1 MLFSSYTFLF
11 QFLPA
16 TVLAFAAARLHS
28 PRAGIMV
35 LAGASLFF
43 YGAWRPAYLLLL
55 LASIAVN
62 FTCGLRMED
71 PLRRRRIGIFGVALN
86 LAVLCYFKYTD
97 FIFDSLNTL
106 TGAPLPFVSIIL
118 PLGISFFTFQ
128 QIAYLVDVMRG
139 AKVERDIVSY
149 TLFVSFFP
157 HLIAGPL
164 VHHAEMIP
172 QFKRGHTNRSALL
185 AARAVAI
192 FAAGLFKKVVI
203 ADNLAQFVSPVF
215 AHVDAGGGVTTPWA
229 WLATLAYCLQIYFDF
244 SGYSDMAIGLALLFG
259 IRLPVNFRSP
269 YQAISIIEF
278 WRRWHITLSRFLRDY
293 LYIPLGGNRFGE
305 QRRYINLLVTMLL
318 GGLWHG
324 AGWNFF
330 LWGGLHGVYL
340 CINHLWRAWR
350 GNDAL
355 ASATGLDPKELAA
368 KGLVKGWARILVRR
382 LATGLA
388 TGVSW
393 AITFSAVVIAWVF
406 FRARTAAGAWQMLGG
421 LFGFEAGSSAY
432 APSGILRVMDLP
444 ILVGQERL
452 LLIGGSA
459 VALALLIAL
468 GVPNVPQLFG
478 YREFRRAPERSF
490 LLRWRPNGA
499 WALVSAFALAISLF
513 GMWQRLE
520 FLYFQF

>member
-16 TVLAFAAARLHS
+16 TALAFAAARRHS

-43 YGAWRPAYLLLL
+43 YGAWRPIYLLLL
-55 LASIAVN
+55 VASVAVN
-62 FTCGLRMED
+62 FTLGLRMED
-71 PLRRRRIGIFGVALN
+71 PLRRRVIGTSGVALN
-86 LAVLCYFKYTD
+86 LAVLCYFKYTN

-106 TGAPLPFVSIIL
+106 TGAPLPFFNIIL

-139 AKVERDIVSY
+139 ARVERDILSY

-172 QFKRGHTNRSALL
+172 QFKRGRTGRSAVL
-185 AARAVAI
+185 AARGLAI

-215 AHVDAGGGVTTPWA
+215 AHLDAGGSVTTSWA
-229 WLATLAYCLQIYFDF
+229 WLATLSYTLQIYFDF

-269 YQAISIIEF
+269 YQATSIIEF

-293 LYIPLGGNRFGE
+293 LYIPLGGNRLGE
-305 QRRYINLLVTMLL
+305 QRRYINLMVTMLL

-324 AGWNFF
+324 AGWNF
-330 LWGGLHGVYL
+330 LVWGGLHGVYL
-340 CINHLWRAWR
+340 GVNHLWREWR
-350 GNDAL
+350 G
-355 ASATGLDPKELAA
+355 GAA
-368 KGLVKGWARILVRR
+368 RAPIKGWAARR
-382 LATGLA
+382 FANGL
-388 TGVSW
+388 SW
-393 AITFSAVVIAWVF
+393 AITFFAVVIAWVF
-406 FRARTAAGAWQMLGG
+406 FRAKTMAGAWQMLGG

-432 APSGILRVMDLP
+432 APPGILRVMDLP
-444 ILVGQERL
+444 VLVGEARL
-452 LLIGGSA
+452 LEVGSGA
-459 VALALLIAL
+459 VALALAIAIFL
-468 GVPNVPQLFG
+468 PNVPQIFG
-478 YREFRRAPERSF
+478 YREYRRAPERAGF
-490 LLRWRPNGA
+490 LRWRPNA
-499 WALVSAFALAISLF
+499 TWALLTASALAISLF

>member
-1 MLFSSYTFLF
+1 MLFSSYTFLL

-16 TVLAFAAARLHS
+16 TVLAFAAARRHS
-28 PRAGIMV
+28 PRAGILV

-43 YGAWRPAYLLLL
+43 YGAWRPVYLLLL
-55 LASIAVN
+55 IASIAVN
-62 FTCGLRMED
+62 FTLGLRMED
-71 PLRRRRIGIFGVALN
+71 PLRRRTIGSFGVALN
-86 LAVLCYFKYTD
+86 LAVLCYFKYTN

-106 TGAPLPFVSIIL
+106 SGAPLPFLNIVL

-139 AKVERDIVSY
+139 ARVERDIVSY

-172 QFKRGHTNRSALL
+172 QFKRARTGRSAVL
-185 AARAVAI
+185 AARGLAI

-215 AHVDAGGGVTTPWA
+215 AHLDAGGGVTTQWA
-229 WLATLAYCLQIYFDF
+229 WLATLSYTLQIYFDF

-293 LYIPLGGNRFGE
+293 LYIPLGGNRLGE

-324 AGWNFF
+324 AGWNFVI
-330 LWGGLHGVYL
+330 WGGLHGIYL
-340 CINHLWRAWR
+340 CVNHLWRGWHQAR
-350 GNDAL
+350 KSAP
-355 ASATGLDPKELAA
+355 ATGPAA
-368 KGLVKGWARILVRR
+368 NAL
-382 LATGLA
+382 
-388 TGVSW
+388 SW
-393 AITFSAVVIAWVF
+393 AATFVGVVVAWVF
-406 FRARTAAGAWQMLGG
+406 FRARTAAGAWQMLAS

-432 APSGILRVMDLP
+432 ESSGILRLMDLP
-444 ILVGQERL
+444 VLVGEQPL
-452 LLIGGSA
+452 LLIGA
-459 VALALLIAL
+459 ATVALALAIAL
-468 GVPNVPQLFG
+468 TLPNVPQLFG
-478 YREFRRAPERSF
+478 YREYRRAPEKPA
-490 LLRWRPNGA
+490 LLRWRPNLGS
-499 WALVSAFALAISLF
+499 ALLTALALAISLF

>member
-16 TVLAFAAARLHS
+16 TVLAFAAARRHS

-43 YGAWRPAYLLLL
+43 YGAWRPIYLLLL
-55 LASIAVN
+55 LASIGVN
-62 FTCGLRMED
+62 FALGLRMED
-71 PLRRRRIGIFGVALN
+71 PLRRRSIGSLGVALN
-86 LAVLCYFKYTD
+86 LAVLCYFKYTN
-97 FIFDSLNTL
+97 FIFDSLNML
-106 TGAPLPFVSIIL
+106 TGAPLPFVNIIL

-172 QFKRGHTNRSALL
+172 QFKRGRTGRSAVL
-185 AARAVAI
+185 AARGLAI

-215 AHVDAGGGVTTPWA
+215 AHLDAGGGVATSWA
-229 WLATLAYCLQIYFDF
+229 WLATLAYSLQIYFDF

-269 YQAISIIEF
+269 YRAISIIEF

-293 LYIPLGGNRFGE
+293 LYIPLGGNRLGE
-305 QRRYINLLVTMLL
+305 QRRYLNLLVTMLL

-324 AGWNFF
+324 AGWNF
-330 LWGGLHGVYL
+330 LVWGGLHGVYL

-350 GNDAL
+350 GGKGHAWAD
-355 ASATGLDPKELAA
+355 SLAA
-368 KGLVKGWARILVRR
+368 KGFVAKAL
-382 LATGLA
+382 
-388 TGVSW
+388 SW
-393 AITFSAVVIAWVF
+393 AVTFFAVVVAWVF

-421 LFGFEAGSSAY
+421 LFGFDAGSSAY
-432 APSGILRVMDLP
+432 ASPGVLRLMDLP
-444 ILVGQERL
+444 VLVGEQRL
-452 LLIGGSA
+452 LLIGGGA
-459 VALALLIAL
+459 VALALAIAL
-468 GVPNVPQLFG
+468 CLPNVPQLFV
-478 YREFRRAPERSF
+478 YREYRRAPEKAG
-490 LLRWRPNGA
+490 LLRWRPNPA
-499 WALVSAFALAISLF
+499 WALLTALALAISLF

>member
-1 MLFSSYTFLF
+1 MLFSSYAFLF

-16 TVLAFAAARLHS
+16 TVLAFAAARRHS

-35 LAGASLFF
+35 LAGVSLIF
-43 YGAWRPAYLLLL
+43 YGTWRPVYLLLL
-55 LASIAVN
+55 IASVAVN
-62 FTCGLRMED
+62 FSLGLRMED
-71 PLRRRRIGIFGVALN
+71 PLRRRAIGAFGVALN
-86 LAVLCYFKYTD
+86 LAVLCYFKYTN

-106 TGAPLPFVSIIL
+106 TGAPLPFFNIIL

-172 QFKRGHTNRSALL
+172 QFKRGRTGRSSVL
-185 AARAVAI
+185 AARGLAI

-215 AHVDAGGGVTTPWA
+215 AHLDAGGGVTTPWA
-229 WLATLAYCLQIYFDF
+229 WLAILAYSLQIYFDF
-244 SGYSDMAIGLALLFG
+244 SGYSDMAIGLALMFG

-269 YQAISIIEF
+269 YRAISIIEF
-278 WRRWHITLSRFLRDY
+278 WRRWHITLSRFLREY
-293 LYIPLGGNRFGE
+293 LYIPLGGNRLGE
-305 QRRYINLLVTMLL
+305 QRRYINLMVTMLL

-324 AGWNFF
+324 AGWNY
-330 LWGGLHGVYL
+330 LIWGGLHGVYL
-340 CINHLWRAWR
+340 SINHLWRGWR
-350 GNDAL
+350 GGNAHV
-355 ASATGLDPKELAA
+355 PAA
-368 KGLVKGWARILVRR
+368 GWA
-382 LATGLA
+382 TKGFC
-388 TGVSW
+388 W
-393 AITFSAVVIAWVF
+393 AITFFAVVVAWVF
-406 FRARTAAGAWQMLGG
+406 FRARTMAGAWQMLGG

-432 APSGILRVMDLP
+432 ASPGILRLMDLP
-444 ILVGQERL
+444 VLVGEERL
-452 LLIGGSA
+452 LLIGGCA
-459 VALALLIAL
+459 VALAMAIAL
-468 GVPNVPQLFG
+468 ALPNVPQLFG
-478 YREFRRAPERSF
+478 YREYRRAPEPAA
-490 LLRWRPNGA
+490 LLRWRPNAA
-499 WALVSAFALAISLF
+499 WALLSALALAISLF

>member
-16 TVLAFAAARLHS
+16 TVLAFAAARRHS

-35 LAGASLFF
+35 LLGASLFF
-43 YGAWRPAYLLLL
+43 YGAWRPVYLLLL

-62 FTCGLRMED
+62 FCLGLRMED
-71 PLRRRRIGIFGVALN
+71 PLRRRATGTLGVALN
-86 LAVLCYFKYTD
+86 LAVLCYFKYTG
-97 FIFDSLNTL
+97 FIFDSLNNL
-106 TGAPLPFVSIIL
+106 TGVSLPFVNIVL

-172 QFKRGHTNRSALL
+172 QFKRGRTGRSSVL
-185 AARAVAI
+185 AARGLAI

-215 AHVDAGGGVTTPWA
+215 AHLDAGGGVTTPWA
-229 WLATLAYCLQIYFDF
+229 WLATLAYTLQIYFDF
-244 SGYSDMAIGLALLFG
+244 SGYSDMAVGLALLFG

-269 YQAISIIEF
+269 YKANSIIDF

-293 LYIPLGGNRFGE
+293 LYIPLGGNRLGE
-305 QRRYINLLVTMLL
+305 QRRYLNLLVTMLL

-324 AGWNFF
+324 AGWNF
-330 LWGGLHGVYL
+330 LAWGGLHGIYL
-340 CINHLWRAWR
+340 SINHLWHSRR
-350 GNDAL
+350 GDA
-355 ASATGLDPKELAA
+355 ARPPVAGL
-368 KGLVKGWARILVRR
+368 
-382 LATGLA
+382 LATSMKIL
-388 TGVSW
+388 SW
-393 AITFSAVVIAWVF
+393 AVTFFAVVIAWVF
-406 FRARTAAGAWQMLGG
+406 FRAKTMAGAWQMLGS
-421 LFGFEAGSSAY
+421 LFGLEADSSAY
-432 APSGILRVMDLP
+432 ASPGILRVMDLP
-444 ILVGQERL
+444 ILVGEQRL
-452 LLIGGSA
+452 LLIGGCL
-459 VALALLIAL
+459 VALTLAIAL
-468 GVPNVPQLFG
+468 TLPNVPQLFR
-478 YREFRRAPERSF
+478 YREYRRAPERGAWVH
-490 LLRWRPNGA
+490 WRPNGA
-499 WALVSAFALAISLF
+499 WAAFAALAFAISLF

>member
-16 TVLAFAAARLHS
+16 TALAFAAARRHS

-43 YGAWRPAYLLLL
+43 YGAWRPVYLLLL
-55 LASIAVN
+55 IASIAVN
-62 FTCGLRMED
+62 FSLGLRMED
-71 PLRRRRIGIFGVALN
+71 PLRRRGIGILGVALN
-86 LAVLCYFKYTD
+86 LAVLCYFKYTN

-106 TGAPLPFVSIIL
+106 TGAPLPFFNIVL

-172 QFKRGHTNRSALL
+172 QFKRGRTSRSAVL
-185 AARAVAI
+185 AARGLAI

-215 AHVDAGGGVTTPWA
+215 AHLDAGGGVTAPWA
-229 WLATLAYCLQIYFDF
+229 WLATLAYTLQIYFDF
-244 SGYSDMAIGLALLFG
+244 SGYSDMAVGLALLFG

-269 YQAISIIEF
+269 YKATSIIEF

-293 LYIPLGGNRFGE
+293 LYIPLGGNRLGE
-305 QRRYINLLVTMLL
+305 QRRYLNLLVTMLL

-324 AGWNFF
+324 AGWNF
-330 LWGGLHGVYL
+330 LIWGGLHGLYL
-340 CINHLWRAWR
+340 CVNHVWQAWR
-350 GNDAL
+350 GGK
-355 ASATGLDPKELAA
+355 ASASVRGALPKE
-368 KGLVKGWARILVRR
+368 I
-382 LATGLA
+382 
-388 TGVSW
+388 SW
-393 AITFSAVVIAWVF
+393 AITFFAVVIGWVF
-406 FRARTAAGAWQMLGG
+406 FRARTFAGACQMLGG
-421 LFGFEAGSSAY
+421 LFGIEAGSSAY
-432 APSGILRVMDLP
+432 ASPGVLRMMDLP
-444 ILVGQERL
+444 LLVGEPLL
-452 LLIGGSA
+452 LLIGGAA
-459 VALALLIAL
+459 VALALAIAL
-468 GVPNVPQLFG
+468 GLPNVPQLFG
-478 YREFRRAPERSF
+478 YREYRRAPERASW
-490 LLRWRPNGA
+490 LRWRPNAA
-499 WALVSAFALAISLF
+499 WALVAALAMAVSLF

>member
-1 MLFSSYTFLF
+1 MLFSSYAFLF

-16 TVLAFAAARLHS
+16 TVLAFAAARRHS

-35 LAGASLFF
+35 LAGASLLF
-43 YGAWRPAYLLLL
+43 YGAWRPVYLLLFV
-55 LASIAVN
+55 ASIAVN
-62 FTCGLRMED
+62 FGLGLRMED
-71 PLRRRRIGIFGVALN
+71 RLRRRSTGAFGVALN
-86 LAVLCYFKYTD
+86 LAVLCYFKYTN

-106 TGAPLPFVSIIL
+106 TGAPLPFVNIVL

-149 TLFVSFFP
+149 ALFVSFFP

-172 QFKRGHTNRSALL
+172 QFKRGRTGRSAVL
-185 AARAVAI
+185 AARGLAI

-215 AHVDAGGGVTTPWA
+215 AHLDAGGSVTTPWA
-229 WLATLAYCLQIYFDF
+229 WLATLAYTLQIYFDF

-259 IRLPVNFRSP
+259 LRLPVNFRSP

-293 LYIPLGGNRFGE
+293 LYIPLGGNRLGE
-305 QRRYINLLVTMLL
+305 QRRYLNLLVTMLL

-324 AGWNFF
+324 AGWNF
-330 LWGGLHGVYL
+330 LVWGGLHGIYL
-340 CINHLWRAWR
+340 CINHLWHGWR
-350 GNDAL
+350 GGKADA
-355 ASATGLDPKELAA
+355 AATGPAMKACC
-368 KGLVKGWARILVRR
+368 
-382 LATGLA
+382 
-388 TGVSW
+388 W
-393 AITFSAVVIAWVF
+393 AITFFPVVIAWVF
-406 FRARTAAGAWQMLGG
+406 FRARTAGGAWQMLGG

-432 APSGILRVMDLP
+432 PSPGILRLMDLP
-444 ILVGQERL
+444 VLVGEQRL

-459 VALALLIAL
+459 VGLALGIAL
-468 GVPNVPQLFG
+468 CLPNVPQLFG
-478 YREFRRAPERSF
+478 FREYRHAPEQASW
-490 LLRWRPNGA
+490 LQWRPNAA
-499 WALVSAFALAISLF
+499 WALLSALALAISLF

>member
-28 PRAGIMV
+28 PRAGVLV

-43 YGAWRPAYLLLL
+43 YGAWRPVYLLLL
-55 LASIAVN
+55 IASIAVN
-62 FTCGLRMED
+62 FALGLRMEN
-71 PLRRRRIGIFGVALN
+71 PLQRRSIGTFGVALN
-86 LAVLCYFKYTD
+86 LAVLCYFKYTN

-106 TGAPLPFVSIIL
+106 SGAPLPFVNIIL

-139 AKVERDIVSY
+139 ARVERDIVSY

-172 QFKRGHTNRSALL
+172 QFKRGRTGRSALL
-185 AARAVAI
+185 AARGIAI

-215 AHVDAGGGVTTPWA
+215 AHLDAGGGVTTQWA
-229 WLATLAYCLQIYFDF
+229 WLATLAYSLQIYFDF

-269 YQAISIIEF
+269 YRAISIIEF

-293 LYIPLGGNRFGE
+293 LYIPLGGNRLGE
-305 QRRYINLLVTMLL
+305 QRRYINVLLTMLL

-324 AGWNFF
+324 AGWNFMV
-330 LWGGLHGVYL
+330 WGGLHGVYL
-340 CINHLWRAWR
+340 CINHLWRARRGSDAWAAAIGWR
-350 GNDAL
+350 A
-355 ASATGLDPKELAA
+355 KELGAE
-368 KGLVKGWARILVRR
+368 GWAR
-382 LATGLA
+382 GLA
-388 TGVSW
+388 KGVSW
-393 AITFSAVVIAWVF
+393 AITFFAVVIAWVF
-406 FRARTAAGAWQMLGG
+406 FRAKTAAGAWQMLGG
-421 LFGFEAGSSAY
+421 LFGLEAGSSAY

-444 ILVGQERL
+444 VLVGEERL

-468 GVPNVPQLFG
+468 CLPNVPQLFG
-478 YREFRRAPERSF
+478 YREYRRAPERAGW
-490 LLRWRPNGA
+490 LRWRPNGA
-499 WALVSAFALAISLF
+499 WALVSALALAISLF

-520 FLYFQF
+520 FLYFRF